1 MIDKGSILKYDKGT
15 YSVLEGESVFDLHP
29 NLSVDSQYCKTQNAY
44 FTPKGKL
51 NHAQLDV
58 LNEMQNE
65 KLGKKNFFEKIYD
78 KFKEIKEKIISLFK

>member
-15 YSVLEGESVFDLHP
+15 YSVLEGESIFDLHP
-29 NLSVDSQYCKTQNAY
+29 NLSIDSQYCKMQNAY

-51 NHAQLDV
+51 SNAQLDL

-65 KLGKKNFFEKIYD
+65 KSNEKNFFEKIYD